1 MTKKLLFTA
10 LTLVGFLSA
19 NAQEKGTVEFGAG
32 LGVNFSTVSNGQE
45 NAKSLTGMN
54 LAGSGEYY
62 FSDRWGIK
70 AKLIYDA
77 KGWADGFII
86 DTDNQTTTITDFKLN
101 YLTIPVMANY
111 HFGSNRNW
119 YLHFGPYVGFL
130 VNAKDSKLG
139 MDLKEG
145 FESTDFGL
153 GLGIGYKF
161 AVDEKLK
168 LFIEYDG
175 QSGFS
180 DVFANNTG
188 SSVLNSRSSFNVGV
202 LFILK

>member
-1 MTKKLLFTA
+1 MKKKLLFTA

-32 LGVNFSTVSNGQE
+32 LGVNISTVSNGTQ
-45 NAKSLTGMN
+45 NANSLVGMN
-54 LAGSGEYY
+54 VAGSGEYY

-77 KGWADGFII
+77 KGWSDGFIE
-86 DTDNQTTTITDFKLN
+86 DTDTGNTIITDFKLN
-101 YLTIPVMANY
+101 YLTIPVMANW
-111 HFGSNRNW
+111 HFGANRNW
-119 YLHFGPYVGFL
+119 YLNFGPYVGIL
-130 VNAKDSKLG
+130 MNAEDSKLG
-139 MDLKEG
+139 LDLKEG

-168 LFIEYDG
+168 IFIEYDG

-180 DVFANNTG
+180 DVFVNNAG
-188 SSVLNSRSSFNVGV
+188 SAVLNSRNSFNVGV